1 MKITTVNIRLLN
13 DDSESSKR
21 LKAIASITLDN
32 MLTVNDI
39 LVVQARNR
47 MCIFFPE
54 NQYHE
59 TTVVPRVKAFSKQ
72 IESAIIDRYNLAC
85 KTA

>member
-1 MKITTVNIRLLN
+1 VEITKVNIRLLN
-13 DDSESSKR
+13 DDSESSRR
-21 LKAIASITLDN
+21 LKAIASITFDN

-39 LVVQARNR
+39 LVVQAWNR
-47 MCIFFPE
+47 MCICFPE

-59 TTVVPRVKAFSKQ
+59 TTVVPRVRDFSKQ
-72 IESAIIDRYNLAC
+72 IESAIIERYNHAC